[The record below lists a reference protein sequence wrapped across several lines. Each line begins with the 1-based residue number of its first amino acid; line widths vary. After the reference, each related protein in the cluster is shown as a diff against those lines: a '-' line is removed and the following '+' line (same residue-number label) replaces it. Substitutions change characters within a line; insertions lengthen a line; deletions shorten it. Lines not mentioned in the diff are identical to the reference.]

1 MYEEKII
8 NFKSTNSCK
17 SIAEF
22 TVALLS
28 FFFFFYHVLSRSVAS
43 NSFATSWM
51 AARQAPR
58 SIGILQARIL
68 EWVAMPL
75 P

>member
-28 FFFFFYHVLSRSVAS
+28 FFFFYHVLSRSVGS
-43 NSFATSWM
+43 NSFATPWM
-51 AARQAPR
+51 AARQAPL
-58 SIGILQARIL
+58 SMGILQARIL
-68 EWVAMPL
+68 KWVAMPL